1 MNVQELQSTARS
13 LVADGRGI
21 LAADESTGTIK
32 RRFDD
37 IGVENSLENRRRY
50 RELLFRTPDINRY
63 VSGVIL
69 FDETLRQA
77 AANGDLFTA
86 VLNHQGMI
94 PGIKVDAGAHPLPN
108 FPDETITEG
117 LDRLSGR
124 LQEYRALGARFAKW
138 RAVLSVSDTLPSR
151 TAMESNAELLG
162 RYAALC
168 QANDLVPIVEPEVL
182 MDGTHTLERAQ
193 EVTGVTL
200 ATVFERL
207 DAHHVHLEGIILKP
221 NMVLSGYERRPAAS
235 AAAVAT
241 ATLQCL
247 RRHVPCAVPGIAFLS
262 GGQSELASTLHL
274 NEMNLQQALPWKLSF
289 SFGRALQQSAL
300 AAWRGHEANVPAAQA
315 AFAKR
320 ARLNS
325 LACNGRYV
333 PSLEHAAP

>member
-1 MNVQELQSTARS
+1 MNLQELQSTARS

-124 LQEYRALGARFAKW
+124 LQ
-138 RAVLSVSDTLPSR
+138 
-151 TAMESNAELLG
+151 
-162 RYAALC
+162 
-168 QANDLVPIVEPEVL
+168 
-182 MDGTHTLERAQ
+182 
-193 EVTGVTL
+193 
-200 ATVFERL
+200 
-207 DAHHVHLEGIILKP
+207 
-221 NMVLSGYERRPAAS
+221 
-235 AAAVAT
+235 
-241 ATLQCL
+241 
-247 RRHVPCAVPGIAFLS
+247 
-262 GGQSELASTLHL
+262 
-274 NEMNLQQALPWKLSF
+274 
-289 SFGRALQQSAL
+289 
-300 AAWRGHEANVPAAQA
+300 
-315 AFAKR
+315 
-320 ARLNS
+320 
-325 LACNGRYV
+325 
-333 PSLEHAAP
+333 